1 MWCVCCV
8 CCVWCVCVAYGGPRD
23 ADAVAKQLVLRGVE
37 PLICASADWMRSGLG
52 QMVVEGSIS
61 TEEVEG
67 EEEEV
72 EAKVDAEP
80 EHLPL
85 VANQVLNL
93 LRQPTTL

>member
-1 MWCVCCV
+1 VQI
-8 CCVWCVCVAYGGPRD
+8 ALDEKRTG
-23 ADAVAKQLVLRGVE
+23 ADDGE
-37 PLICASADWMRSGLG
+37 
-52 QMVVEGSIS
+52 VEGGIR

>member
-1 MWCVCCV
+1 M
-8 CCVWCVCVAYGGPRD
+8 
-23 ADAVAKQLVLRGVE
+23 GVE
-37 PLICASADWMRSGLG
+37 GGIC
-52 QMVVEGSIS
+52 

-85 VANQVLNL
+85 VADQVLNL